1 MVGPGNTSRL
11 PNKRLRRQGVGLTRS
26 ITHIFFDLGNILVG
40 LHAGPKLRALAKN
53 SGQDL
58 TAFCEKI
65 WSHERAH
72 DYERGRHSCDEYFTL
87 LAEDLDLSHA
97 QPELREA
104 FCDIFHPLPD
114 RVAVARQLASRYPL
128 GLISNTCASHIRHL
142 ESTCDFFPLFSP
154 RIYSHEVGARKPHPD
169 IYAKALAEAGAKAE
183 SSLFIDDLAE
193 NLETPSRLGWKTI
206 HLPPKSDLAAALTK
220 AGVPLP

>member
-1 MVGPGNTSRL
+1 M
-11 PNKRLRRQGVGLTRS
+11 
-26 ITHIFFDLGNILVG
+26 
-40 LHAGPKLRALAKN
+40 AKQ

-58 TAFCEKI
+58 TSFCEKI

-72 DYERGRHSCDEYFTL
+72 DYERGRHSCDEYFSL
-87 LAEDLDLSHA
+87 LAEELDLAHA
-97 QPELREA
+97 EPELREA

-114 RVAVARQLASRYPL
+114 RVAVARALARHYRL

-142 ESTCDFFPLFSP
+142 ESRYDFFPLFSP

-169 IYAKALAEAGAKAE
+169 IYAKALALAEAKAE
-183 SSLFIDDLAE
+183 TSLFIDDLAE

-206 HLPPKSDLAAALTK
+206 HLPPKSDLSLALSQI
-220 AGVPLP
+220 GIEVG

>member
-1 MVGPGNTSRL
+1 MS
-11 PNKRLRRQGVGLTRS
+11 QS

-40 LHAGPKLRALAKN
+40 LHAGEKLRALAHRA
-53 SGQDL
+53 GQDL
-58 TAFCEKI
+58 TSFCEKI

-72 DYERGRHSCDEYFTL
+72 DYERGRHSCDEYFSL
-87 LAEDLDLSHA
+87 LAEELDLVHA

-114 RVAVARQLASRYPL
+114 RVAVARQLAERYPL

-142 ESTCDFFPLFSP
+142 ESHFDFFPLFQP

-169 IYAKALAEAGAKAE
+169 IYAKALAAASARAE
-183 SSLFIDDLAE
+183 SSLFIDDLEE
-193 NLETPSRLGWKTI
+193 NLKTPAHQGWRTI
-206 HLPPKSDLAAALTK
+206 HLPPKSDLASALRQ
-220 AGVPLP
+220 AGVDLP

>member
-1 MVGPGNTSRL
+1 LSQP
-11 PNKRLRRQGVGLTRS
+11 

-40 LHAGPKLRALAKN
+40 LHAGEKLKALARK

-87 LAEDLDLSHA
+87 LAEELELAHA

-104 FCDIFHPLPD
+104 FCDIFHPLPE
-114 RVAVARQLASRYPL
+114 RVAVARSLAGHYRL
-128 GLISNTCASHIRHL
+128 GLISNTCAAHIRHL
-142 ESTCDFFPLFSP
+142 EAHFDFFPIFQP
-154 RIYSHEVGARKPHPD
+154 RIYSHEVGARKPHPE
-169 IYAKALAEAGAKAE
+169 IYAKALRASGARAEC
-183 SSLFIDDLAE
+183 SLFIDDLAE

-206 HLPPKSDLAAALTK
+206 HLPPKSDLSAALQQ
-220 AGVPLP
+220 AGIVLA